1 MMLND
6 LVTEYLLTRMLS
18 ELRMGECLLWLILPA
33 AVQWLIL
40 RKTQTRW
47 RGLRLAVLTPAL
59 WVLYILFIMLLMLL
73 LGGFLVCL
81 ILGEIFRTNFLFSF
95 LRLAVDVLCSKP
107 ILYMLARL
115 VLLLAGWGLGWA
127 AYELGNGQLCD
138 PPCGGGPG
146 GTVY

>member
-1 MMLND
+1 MRLHD
-6 LVTEYLLTRMLS
+6 LITEYLLTRMMS
-18 ELRMGECLLWLILPA
+18 ELRMGEGFLWLILPA

-59 WVLYILFIMLLMLL
+59 WVLYILFILLLMLL
-73 LGGFLVCL
+73 MGGFLVCL
-81 ILGEIFRTNFLFSF
+81 LLGEIFQTNFLLSF

-107 ILYMLARL
+107 ILHILARL

-127 AYELGNGQLCD
+127 AYELGRGQWYD
-138 PPCGGGPG
+138 PPCGGEHG